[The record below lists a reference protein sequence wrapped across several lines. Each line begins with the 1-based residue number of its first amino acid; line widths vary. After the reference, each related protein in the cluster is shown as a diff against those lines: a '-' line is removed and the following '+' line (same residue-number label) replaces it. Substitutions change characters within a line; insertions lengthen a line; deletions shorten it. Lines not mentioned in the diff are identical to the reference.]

1 MIEGLLGWVHDAIE
15 KVKRA
20 EAEAGEVKRRTLPV
34 SVWAGFADLGTGR
47 GREVLGMLADAGVK
61 RVIFTPTND
70 ATKDRWSWQ
79 PRRTQLV
86 RGLLAAKELGLEV
99 WLGPWV
105 RCSKPFLD
113 DVGRNLRILA
123 DEVGGVDG
131 WELDAEGSW
140 EVTARSAGRRHPR
153 GIKGAVEENIHHLTQ
168 HMTERELLSATVLY
182 FNRPGCDAL
191 LRCPQVVSATIQA
204 YSVWFDGDSAKAA
217 ATHKPNFQPGEL
229 QRRAWANYERF
240 KEDRALM
247 TLEMGLGWWAQDRSH
262 APGSLKLS
270 KAEAF
275 RRASDACL
283 MLGADGVC
291 GWAVHLWD
299 SPTKL
304 SERQYLELVLR
315 EIKYLTQNNEE
326 VT

>member
-1 MIEGLLGWVHDAIE
+1 
-15 KVKRA
+15 
-20 EAEAGEVKRRTLPV
+20 
-34 SVWAGFADLGTGR
+34 
-47 GREVLGMLADAGVK
+47 MLADAGVK

-70 ATKDRWSWQ
+70 ATKDRWAWQ

-140 EVTARSAGRRHPR
+140 EVTARSAGRRHPG

-168 HMTERELLSATVLY
+168 HMTERELLSATALY

-191 LRCPQVVSATIQA
+191 LRCPQES
-204 YSVWFDGDSAKAA
+204 YLRRY
-217 ATHKPNFQPGEL
+217 KPTQCGLTVTQPK
-229 QRRAWANYERF
+229 RRQP
-240 KEDRALM
+240 
-247 TLEMGLGWWAQDRSH
+247 TSQTSS
-262 APGSLKLS
+262 PGN
-270 KAEAF
+270 
-275 RRASDACL
+275 C
-283 MLGADGVC
+283 
-291 GWAVHLWD
+291 
-299 SPTKL
+299 
-304 SERQYLELVLR
+304 
-315 EIKYLTQNNEE
+315 NEE
-326 VT
+326 HGRIMRSSKRTAP